1 MALLSS
7 GDITTVK
14 DSTLL
19 IAANTIPGDVV
30 EVYRDNM
37 YMGAARPREGNPNW
51 QIDVRLPFYG
61 EHTYEA
67 RIRRGEAYSAKA
79 SIVINY
85 EEPTP
90 ILSDTFAGEINTF
103 IHDHSP
109 DIGLTWIRKYDVV
122 NNYEFTDSNYAL
134 TGPTSISGNGL
145 RMADFSGSLDD
156 RWVWNELVPP
166 SGNYKTKLLF
176 ILNNQSTYIELALF
190 ARGDGEDAIRGYVQW
205 QPDESMQ
212 SQISLISEGN
222 VGFGDATSKY
232 NGSGVHSMELVV
244 EGNSVTLLIDDE
256 VVQTREFVTAPA
268 GPGTIGFAFRTAGDL
283 EELTAVSIQT
293 FVI

>member
-1 MALLSS
+1 MALLSN

-30 EVYRDNM
+30 EVYRNDM

-67 RIRRGEAYSAKA
+67 RIRRGTSYSAKA

-90 ILSDTFAGEINTF
+90 ILSDTFAGEISTV

-122 NNYEFTDSNYAL
+122 NNYDTSVHFSREYLPPLPSTVVQEVPSNNHPHIPIL
-134 TGPTSISGNGL
+134 VLSLSVRTNVPSI
-145 RMADFSGSLDD
+145 
-156 RWVWNELVPP
+156 
-166 SGNYKTKLLF
+166 KTKPVRCQCWRRVWRSRKK
-176 ILNNQSTYIELALF
+176 I
-190 ARGDGEDAIRGYVQW
+190 
-205 QPDESMQ
+205 
-212 SQISLISEGN
+212 N
-222 VGFGDATSKY
+222 VVRKRIQR
-232 NGSGVHSMELVV
+232 VV
-244 EGNSVTLLIDDE
+244 V
-256 VVQTREFVTAPA
+256 F
-268 GPGTIGFAFRTAGDL
+268 
-283 EELTAVSIQT
+283 
-293 FVI
+293 